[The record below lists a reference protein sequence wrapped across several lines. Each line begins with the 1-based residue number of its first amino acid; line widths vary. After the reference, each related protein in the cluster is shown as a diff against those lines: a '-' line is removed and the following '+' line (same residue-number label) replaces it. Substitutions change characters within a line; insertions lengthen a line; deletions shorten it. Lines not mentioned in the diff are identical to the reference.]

1 MSKRRCYSTFQL
13 LNHQH
18 HHDPL
23 KYYLKHIKKLLIIF
37 WNSFDWIMLITT
49 QHERPSVV
57 YYSINDS
64 SQYLSRDKLEAK
76 MNESEEDE
84 MFDYR
89 FTKFSQNQSFEL
101 VSYVYFVLILN
112 FINTIWC
119 HLMLSKKKYLIESP
133 KNELTWI

>member
-1 MSKRRCYSTFQL
+1 
-13 LNHQH
+13 
-18 HHDPL
+18 
-23 KYYLKHIKKLLIIF
+23 
-37 WNSFDWIMLITT
+37 MLITT

-112 FINTIWC
+112 FINTI
-119 HLMLSKKKYLIESP
+119 
-133 KNELTWI
+133 

>member
-1 MSKRRCYSTFQL
+1 
-13 LNHQH
+13 
-18 HHDPL
+18 
-23 KYYLKHIKKLLIIF
+23 
-37 WNSFDWIMLITT
+37 MLITT
-49 QHERPSVV
+49 QHERPGVV

-112 FINTIWC
+112 FINTI
-119 HLMLSKKKYLIESP
+119 
-133 KNELTWI
+133 